1 MISLFG
7 RSAAKA
13 ASGHSAEPEPCC
25 TVSAADAASVPNA
38 VPPMSPAR
46 LLAHSLTSCE
56 TRDEWVREYP
66 DTYGFGHK
74 TVYRNEKRDLTV
86 TRGYTYGI
94 SLYGGSSSFL
104 GTPFTLNKDEEKI
117 VCEALDAFNRRKKD
131 EAEAAAL
138 HRLTASGTR
147 PRK

>member
-1 MISLFG
+1 
-7 RSAAKA
+7 
-13 ASGHSAEPEPCC
+13 
-25 TVSAADAASVPNA
+25 
-38 VPPMSPAR
+38 MSPAR
-46 LLAHSLTSCE
+46 LLAYSLTSCE

-104 GTPFTLNKDEEKI
+104 GTPFTLSKDEEKI

-138 HRLTASGTR
+138 HRLTAQGIDAQRAETVKQGSVRSTKARSRSDAPKGRRATQSQSGDS
-147 PRK
+147 PCQEG